1 MKPTLRTLLAAS
13 LVAAFTFAVSA
24 HDGEHHGKRY
34 SKDHGNYLEKMAKEL
49 GLTPEQ
55 KTQVEKVHS
64 DSKQAREGYEK
75 QQDVLRKDL
84 HSLLSADN
92 LDKSAIRSKM
102 EEVSKLKIDS
112 KMLWIDDRI
121 KTSEILTPEQR
132 TKHKE
137 LMKKLHEDHGEKDKM
152 KDKPKSGK
160 RDKKRD

>member
-1 MKPTLRTLLAAS
+1 MKPTLKTLLAAS
-13 LVAAFTFAVSA
+13 LVVAFASAVSA
-24 HDGEHHGKRY
+24 HDGKYGEGRHG
-34 SKDHGNYLEKMAKEL
+34 KDHGKHLEKMAKQL

-75 QQDVLRKDL
+75 QEDGLRKEL

-92 LDKSAIRSKM
+92 LDKAAIRAKM

-121 KTSEILTPEQR
+121 KINEILTPEQR

-137 LMKKLHEDHGEKDKM
+137 IMKKHHEEHGKKDKM
-152 KDKPKSGK
+152 KDKSGK